1 MRIDV
6 NKHDNGLTV
15 EFQGLANI
23 ISAILGR
30 PLGIPAEQIA
40 APASSLPTSPTTETA
55 PAPAPAVAPTPEPVA
70 DVDPLGGIVAMAGDP
85 PTITFEEAKRALVE
99 YAARKSP
106 TAAAEVLKK
115 YGAVQISA
123 LDPAHYPAL
132 LADCKGA

>member
-15 EFQGLANI
+15 EFKGLADI
-23 ISAILGR
+23 ISAVLGR
-30 PLGIPAEQIA
+30 PLGKPSEPLA

-55 PAPAPAVAPTPEPVA
+55 PAVAPTPEPVA
-70 DVDPLGGIVAMAGDP
+70 DVDQFGGIVAMAGDP